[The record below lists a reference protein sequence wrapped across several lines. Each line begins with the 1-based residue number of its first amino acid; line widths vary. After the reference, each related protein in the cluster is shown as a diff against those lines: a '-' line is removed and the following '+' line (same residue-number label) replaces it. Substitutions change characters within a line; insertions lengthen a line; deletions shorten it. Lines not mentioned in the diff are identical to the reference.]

1 MTIYDLLKDNL
12 PILRRFHKNGVATDS
27 IRFIPLFED
36 WQRMTTEG
44 YKKQY
49 VESVLAEKYGYTTR
63 YIRMVVQFMRE
74 QVI

>member
-27 IRFIPLFED
+27 IRFLPLFED
-36 WQRMTTEG
+36 WRRMVEDG

-49 VESVLAEKYGYTTR
+49 VEAILSDKYGYKPR
-63 YIRMVVQFMRE
+63 YIRLVVKFMQE
-74 QVI
+74 QVN